1 MNTLQRNKF
10 QGVALT
16 AVLSIALL
24 AGCDQA
30 EQSVDSTESQAPV
43 DQFQGDD
50 RPLEH
55 VAEFD
60 DFTLRANV
68 SPTERLPE
76 AMAEQ
81 YGIQADPNLAL
92 LNVVILEKRPDDQ
105 PLPVSAEVSAHY
117 ESLVGQDTVIDM
129 RAAEADGLVSY
140 IGTLDASAQRVF
152 RFVIEAQPEGT
163 DQPLQTNFEVQ
174 LPDQP

>member
-1 MNTLQRNKF
+1 MNRLQRNTF

-30 EQSVDSTESQAPV
+30 EQSVDSTETQAPV
-43 DQFQGDD
+43 DQLQGDD
-50 RPLEH
+50 RPLGH

-68 SPTERLPE
+68 SPTERLPA

-81 YGIQADPNLAL
+81 HGIEADPDLVM
-92 LNVVILEKRPDDQ
+92 LNVVILEKRPDGR
-105 PLPVSAEVSAHY
+105 PVPVSAAVSAHY

-140 IGTLDASAQRVF
+140 IGTLDSSAQRVF
-152 RFVIEAQPEGT
+152 RFVIEVQPEGT
-163 DQPLQTNFEVQ
+163 DQPLQTDFEVQ
-174 LPDQP
+174 LPDRP